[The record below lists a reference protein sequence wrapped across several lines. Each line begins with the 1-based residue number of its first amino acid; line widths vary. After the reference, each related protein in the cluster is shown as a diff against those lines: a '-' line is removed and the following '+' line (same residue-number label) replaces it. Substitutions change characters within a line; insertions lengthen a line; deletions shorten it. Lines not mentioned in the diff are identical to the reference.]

1 MKSSLNNL
9 APIDASIK
17 SMRDFILRC
26 GEEPVKPDAN
36 GNKAYT
42 SGKLGDLGEQYV
54 KCLFREMGITKLP
67 QGEKPSPDFKILVNG
82 KELIL
87 EVKTISNLY
96 EPFVRLLREIAEKEN
111 DQTFSRKVEILR
123 KNYDFD
129 VTPFEVHR
137 EDERKFKKELEEIIK
152 AMKLPAEKTEIVIEC
167 KMKTYRLSIRPTKHK
182 VGGIHFVGGWLPD
195 ETKTLD
201 NVISKNKEQIGSSDI
216 LLIIL
221 LNRTIEQNELLDFF
235 YNQIPLSLQ
244 LIQEMR
250 VHSQNSIPQISQ
262 YRYEQ
267 TIWGRK
273 FEDEEGEVHTVD
285 ERLKCVIVLRPSSK
299 TCLVFPSIKHFEK
312 FSAPEYLDLRLLLQ
326 TKGFKC
332 KWATHEVNLLT
343 W

>member
-9 APIDASIK
+9 ASIDASIK
-17 SMRDFILRC
+17 AMRDFILRC

-36 GNKAYT
+36 GSKAYT

-96 EPFVRLLREIAEKEN
+96 EPFVRLLREIAEEEN
-111 DQTFSRKVEILR
+111 DQTFSSKVKTLF
-123 KNYDFD
+123 KNYDLD
-129 VTPFEVHR
+129 ITPFDVHR
-137 EDERKFKKELEEIIK
+137 EHKRELKKELKRVIR
-152 AMKLPAEKTEIVIEC
+152 AMKLPVEKVHFVIKC
-167 KMKTYRLSIRPTKHK
+167 KMETYELSIRNAKGAP
-182 VGGIHFVGGWLPD
+182 FAGGWEPD

-221 LNRTIEQNELLDFF
+221 LNRTIEQDELLDFF

-299 TCLVFPSIKHFEK
+299 TCLIFPSIKHFEK

-332 KWATHEVNLLT
+332 KWATHEVNLRT
-343 W
+343 SS

>member
-1 MKSSLNNL
+1 MKSSLNNM
-9 APIDASIK
+9 ASIDDGIK
-17 SMRDFILRC
+17 TMHKLIRECSR
-26 GEEPVKPDAN
+26 EPEKPDAY
-36 GNKAYT
+36 GGKVYT
-42 SGKLGDLGEQYV
+42 KDKLGKLGEQYV
-54 KCLFREMGITKLP
+54 ECLFREMGITKLP
-67 QGEKPSPDFKILVNG
+67 QGKKPSPDFKILVNG

-96 EPFVRLLREIAEKEN
+96 EPFVRLLREIAEEEN
-111 DQTFSRKVEILR
+111 DQTFSSKVKTLF
-123 KNYDFD
+123 KNYDLD
-129 VTPFEVHR
+129 ITPFDVHR
-137 EDERKFKKELEEIIK
+137 EHKRELKKELKRVIR
-152 AMKLPAEKTEIVIEC
+152 AMKLPVEKVHFVIKC
-167 KMKTYRLSIRPTKHK
+167 KMETYELSIRNAKGAP
-182 VGGIHFVGGWLPD
+182 FAGGWEPD

-221 LNRTIEQNELLDFF
+221 LNRTIEQDELLDFF
-235 YNQIPLSLQ
+235 YNQISLSLQ

-273 FEDEEGEVHTVD
+273 FEDEEGKVHTVD
-285 ERLKCVIVLRPSSK
+285 ERLKCVVVLRPSSK
-299 TCLVFPSIKHFEK
+299 TSLIFPSIKHFEK

-332 KWATHEVNLLT
+332 KWATHEVNLRT
-343 W
+343 SS